1 MLIVTADSIER
12 IDCFDKKGANLRAC
26 YRVLLERAAEAIG
39 IAPSAEEIDEVQQEM
54 WSTLTQE

>member
-12 IDCFDKKGANLRAC
+12 IGCFDKKGANLRAC
-26 YRVLLERAAEAIG
+26 YRVLLERVAEAIG
-39 IAPSAEEIDEVQQEM
+39 IAQQEM